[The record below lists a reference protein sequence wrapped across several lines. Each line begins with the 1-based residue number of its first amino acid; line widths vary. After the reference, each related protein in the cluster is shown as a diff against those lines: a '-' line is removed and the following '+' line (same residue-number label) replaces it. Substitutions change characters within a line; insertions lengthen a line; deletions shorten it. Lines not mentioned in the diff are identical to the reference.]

1 MSFMLDSSM
10 TNQEKEKKKKEK
22 RKLEKE
28 KSILFYPVGLELSL
42 LQENIHT
49 YLALGN
55 FIQFN

>member
-1 MSFMLDSSM
+1 MLDSSM